1 MAGKENELVVIT
13 KTKNLCS
20 YIMTIT
26 EKSPKKFRFT
36 FVSRLQNLSL
46 EIIEDLFRANDIFVA
61 KNEPV
66 SISRRLEFQQKAL
79 TEIKLLS
86 YFAMLASE
94 TGCILPKQY
103 EQIAKQTAECQK
115 LVAGWINSDKK
126 RFMP

>member
-13 KTKNLCS
+13 KAKNLCS
-20 YIMTIT
+20 YIMTVT

-46 EIIEDLFRANDIFVA
+46 EIIEDLFRANDIFIA

-66 SISRRLEFQQKAL
+66 SLSRRLEFQQKAL

>member
-13 KTKNLCS
+13 KAKNLCS

-46 EIIEDLFRANDIFVA
+46 EIIEDLFRANDIFIA

-66 SISRRLEFQQKAL
+66 SLSRRLEFQQKAL

-94 TGCILPKQY
+94 T
-103 EQIAKQTAECQK
+103 AT
-115 LVAGWINSDKK
+115 
-126 RFMP
+126 M